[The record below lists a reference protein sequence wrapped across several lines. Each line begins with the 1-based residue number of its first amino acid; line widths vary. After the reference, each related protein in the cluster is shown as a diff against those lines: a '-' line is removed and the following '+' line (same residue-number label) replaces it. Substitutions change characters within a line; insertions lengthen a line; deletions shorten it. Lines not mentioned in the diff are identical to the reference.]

1 MQKIPDEGYIKFQCD
16 WHQSQPFKLSEITAL
31 NSWRQKLYTANLV
44 GAYPD
49 DIGFGNVS
57 QRAEGNHFYISGSKT
72 GNFKTLDNTHYSKV
86 IDFDITKNWVACKG
100 PAIASS
106 ESMSHAVIYQQA
118 SEVNAVFHVHHLA
131 LWKKVLHKIPTTE
144 ATAEYGSPEMAHEII
159 RLLTETDVL
168 DQKVFAMAGHR
179 EGLFSFGKTLE
190 EAGNAILDLLAK
202 NIPGD

>member
-16 WHQSQPFKLSEITAL
+16 WHQSLPFNTLEIAAL

-49 DIGFGNVS
+49 GIGFGNVS
-57 QRAEGNHFYISGSKT
+57 QRIEGNQFYISGSKT
-72 GNFKTLDNTHYSKV
+72 GNFKILDHTHYSKV
-86 IDFDITKNWVACKG
+86 IDFDITKNWVACEG

-106 ESMSHAVIYQQA
+106 ESMSHAVIYEQVP
-118 SEVNAVFHVHHLA
+118 EVNAVFHIHHLG
-131 LWKKVLHKIPTTE
+131 LWQKVLYKIPTTE
-144 ATAEYGSPEMAHEII
+144 ATAEYGSPEMANEIV

-168 DQKVFAMAGHR
+168 NQKVFAMAGHR

-190 EAGNAILDLLAK
+190 EAGTTILDLLAK
-202 NIPGD
+202 NIPAD